1 MIMQLSDAP
10 AVAYNR
16 ERLTRPLRMRQ
27 RGIAV
32 LLIVC
37 LLRAL
42 MPVDDLVASTGRA
55 PAVAIGAQDYPCAGH
70 ACACGDREHCLAA
83 CCCFP
88 REHGREASS
97 IARFDARRVTE
108 LAPSTAS
115 SRRTAP
121 MSLVRAPKCDG
132 GAPRPAASAPTI
144 LSLEPTRVEWPAI
157 VGDAPLV
164 AFWRDGTLEHIRP
177 DPPTPPPRAIVSAV

>member
-1 MIMQLSDAP
+1 MIMRLWDAEP
-10 AVAYNR
+10 RAYNR
-16 ERLTRPLRMRQ
+16 ERLTRHLGIRQ
-27 RGIAV
+27 RGIVV

-42 MPVDDLVASTGRA
+42 MPADDLVASAWRV
-55 PAVAIGAQDYPCAGH
+55 PSVDVGAQDYPCAGH

-88 REHGREASS
+88 HEREASS
-97 IARFDARRVTE
+97 VARFDARRATE
-108 LAPSTAS
+108 LAPLTAS
-115 SRRTAP
+115 GRRSAP
-121 MSLVRAPKCDG
+121 MTLVRAPKCNG

-144 LSLEPTRVEWPAI
+144 LSLEPARVEWPTI

-164 AFWRDGTLEHIRP
+164 AFLRDDVFEHIRP
-177 DPPTPPPRAIVSAV
+177 DPPTPPPREAASAV